1 MFRRRKNKATSKEEI
16 EQRISYDRTKEEKK
30 SRYVARDTKEKK
42 KILEQNTIIGVQG

>member
-30 SRYVARDTKEKK
+30 SRYVAKGTTGKRKSPR
-42 KILEQNTIIGVQG
+42 KIRLLEY